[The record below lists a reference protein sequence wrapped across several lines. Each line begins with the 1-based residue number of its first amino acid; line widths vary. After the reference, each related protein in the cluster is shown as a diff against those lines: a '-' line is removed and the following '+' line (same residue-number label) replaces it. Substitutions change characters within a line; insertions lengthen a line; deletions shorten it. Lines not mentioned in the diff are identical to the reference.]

1 MSTDKTQPHERE
13 DDTNPD
19 ASPKH
24 TLVEVEPGVVAVFG
38 PNALDGLDLTVPPM
52 LPKQAVA
59 DLTTAVAK
67 LSGVGNVVTQVA
79 ASQANLQG
87 LVRLAPETIKAMQ
100 TAQTMTSG
108 GYNLGTLVD
117 SGGKFAHSVR
127 WVPADGVTALGTLS
141 TIGPAVA
148 MMAIQMQLAQMQKL
162 LEENLKVTKDLF
174 QEVRID
180 RWAKTTGLARAIA
193 QAIEEARHVG
203 GVPDGVWANVAA
215 SESELQEARDRA
227 RRNVENHVRNLEG
240 ATEHWQRRDF
250 LQQHSQ
256 AVLEDVAALISAQ
269 HAWFGYQGLRA
280 AHLYQTDRDTN
291 EALIQRI
298 SSHAKSERSKDV
310 ATTDELLSQLHRRL
324 SGMSVY
330 SGKMAVTP
338 NDFRARRTV
347 DEASR
352 NLIERLKQLETAFG
366 YVAPK
371 NPEPK
376 IALHADKDCRPAYEA
391 LRWILRRDEELLVL
405 VYAKSTGKDTGD
417 RFVAVTEDR
426 ILAGDPWFVGKHGEP
441 WWEISASDVRL
452 VKQDG
457 DNIDVYTPDTD
468 FHLDVSDVSRK
479 GTATAE
485 LRKTVELLKS
495 FANLPADEVPA
506 NPFAPTENTVTQ
518 IEEAQHGRE
527 D

>member
-127 WVPADGVTALGTLS
+127 WVPADGVAALGTLS

-203 GVPDGVWANVAA
+203 AVPDGVWANVAA
-215 SESELQEARDRA
+215 SESELQEARERA
-227 RRNVENHVRNLEG
+227 RRNVENHIRNIEA
-240 ATEHWQRRDF
+240 ATEHHQRRDF
-250 LQQHSQ
+250 LQQHSE
-256 AVLEDVAALISAQ
+256 AVLEDIAALVSAQ

-280 AHLYQTDRDTN
+280 AHLYQTDRDAN
-291 EALIQRI
+291 ETLIERI
-298 SSHAKSERSKDV
+298 STHAKSQRAKDV
-310 ATTDELLSQLHRRL
+310 DCTENLLGRVHELLS
-324 SGMSVY
+324 GMGIY
-330 SGKMAVTP
+330 SGRMAVTP
-338 NDFRARRTV
+338 TDRRARRTV
-347 DEASR
+347 DDASR
-352 NLIERLKQLETAFG
+352 VLLERLEQLEQAFG
-366 YVAPK
+366 YAPPRA
-371 NPEPK
+371 PEPRIK
-376 IALHADKDCRPAYEA
+376 LLGDKPGRSVHESLRWVLDKD
-391 LRWILRRDEELLVL
+391 DELLTLLEVR
-405 VYAKSTGKDTGD
+405 SRGKYSGD
-417 RFVAVTEDR
+417 RYIAVTRDCIRVAEPGR
-426 ILAGDPWFVGKHGEP
+426 IVQHGGPWL
-441 WWEISASDVRL
+441 EITASDVRF

-457 DNIDVYTPDTD
+457 DNVDIYTPHTD
-468 FHLDVSDVSRK
+468 LHLDVSDVSRK
-479 GTATAE
+479 KTTAAE

>member
-1 MSTDKTQPHERE
+1 MSTDETQPHEPV

-52 LPKQAVA
+52 LPEQAVA

-67 LSGVGNVVTQVA
+67 LTGVGNIATQVA

-100 TAQTMTSG
+100 TTQTVTSG

-117 SGGKFAHSVR
+117 SSGKFAHSVR
-127 WVPADGVTALGTLS
+127 WVPADGVATLGTLS
-141 TIGPAVA
+141 TVGPAVA

-162 LEENLKVTKDLF
+162 LEENLRVTKDLF

-180 RWAKTTGLARAIA
+180 RWSKTTGLARAIA

-203 GVPDGVWANVAA
+203 AVPEGVWANVAA
-215 SESELQEARDRA
+215 SESELQEARERA
-227 RRNVENHVRNLEG
+227 RRNVENHIRNIEA
-240 ATEHWQRRDF
+240 ATEHHQRRDF
-250 LQQHSQ
+250 LQQHSE
-256 AVLEDVAALISAQ
+256 AVLEDIAALVSAQ
-269 HAWFGYQGLRA
+269 HAWFGYQGLRV
-280 AHLYQTDRDTN
+280 AHLFQTDRDAN
-291 EALIQRI
+291 ETLIERI
-298 SSHAKSERSKDV
+298 TTHAKSERSKDI
-310 ATTDELLSQLHRRL
+310 ATTEELLGRLHRLL

-366 YVAPK
+366 YVAPE
-371 NPEPK
+371 NPRPEVV
-376 IALHADKDCRPAYEA
+376 LHADKNCGPAYES
-391 LRWILRRDEELLVL
+391 LRWILRRDEKLLVL
-405 VYAKSTGKDTGD
+405 VYAKSTGKDAGD
-417 RFVAVTEDR
+417 RYVAVTRDR
-426 ILAGDPWFVGKHGEP
+426 IHLGDPWFVNKHGQP
-441 WWEISASDVRL
+441 WWEISASDVRY

-457 DNIDVYTPDTD
+457 HNVDIYTRDTD
-468 FHLDVSDVSRK
+468 LHLELGDGK
-479 GTATAE
+479 GTSTAD
-485 LRKTVELLKS
+485 LKKVGDLLKS

-518 IEEAQHGRE
+518 IEGAPHGRE